1 SPRVAQ
7 ICSALL
13 GVDSVRLY
21 HDNVLSKEPGCGR
34 TPWHY
39 DATHFPL
46 ETMNVV
52 TAWIPVQPI
61 PREMGP
67 LTFAAPIESYKLVET
82 LDFNTKDRSYDRAIA
97 ETLSA
102 NNIQIDDGPFALGD
116 VSFHHNLSLHS
127 AGANHS
133 LRSRVVLANTYYEDG
148 AQVVD
153 SPTLISGDWQKF
165 LPGVSPGEVAATA
178 LNPVCWPPSRE
189 RPTR

>member
-1 SPRVAQ
+1 
-7 ICSALL
+7 
-13 GVDSVRLY
+13 
-21 HDNVLSKEPGCGR
+21 
-34 TPWHY
+34 
-39 DATHFPL
+39 
-46 ETMNVV
+46 
-52 TAWIPVQPI
+52 
-61 PREMGP
+61 
-67 LTFAAPIESYKLVET
+67 
-82 LDFNTKDRSYDRAIA
+82 
-97 ETLSA
+97 
-102 NNIQIDDGPFALGD
+102 
-116 VSFHHNLSLHS
+116 LHS